1 MRLVVCFAVGT
12 ALLIAA
18 PQRLA
23 AQARV
28 PDGAALYQQHC
39 ASCHDNGAA
48 RAPDREALRSMVPQR
63 VLDAL
68 ETGQM
73 ISMATGRSAAERRA
87 IAEFVTGQSFADAL
101 PTTPSAQAMCVGA
114 PGELAVPPSGAAWNG
129 WGVNTSN
136 TRFQSAAT
144 AGLAAEDV
152 PRLKL
157 KWAFGFPGDLQSN
170 AQATLAGGR
179 VFVGSA
185 GGKVYSLSAVTG
197 CVYWFFDTGA
207 SMRAAISLGRID
219 TGSGSRYA
227 AFFGDG
233 AATAYALDAAT
244 GALLWKAKVDNFP
257 VARITGSPTLH
268 RGRLYV
274 PIASGEEG
282 SGASPSYQCC
292 KFRGSVVALDAA
304 TGKQLWK
311 SYTIPEEAI
320 PTQKNKVGTQLWGP
334 SGAPVWSSP
343 AIDEK
348 RNVMYITTGNN
359 YSDPPSRMSDSFV
372 AMDLKSGKILWS
384 KQMTASD
391 AYTSACRLP
400 DKTNCAVSNGP
411 DFDFSASPILVT
423 LPSGKRAL
431 VAGQKS
437 GIVHALDPDRQGEV
451 LWETRVG
458 QGGTMGGVQWG
469 SATDGTNVYVANSDI
484 GRVMLNFST
493 FTDADPNR
501 GGGMFALRVDS
512 GARVWYTPPIG
523 CDGRKRCS
531 PAQSAAVSAMP
542 GVAFSGSVDG
552 HMRAYSATDG
562 RVVWDFDTI
571 RPYETVNRVPAR
583 GGSLDGPGPAIGGGM
598 IFFNSGYH
606 TAGGVPGNVLL
617 AFSVDGK

>member
-1 MRLVVCFAVGT
+1 MRLAV
-12 ALLIAA
+12 
-18 PQRLA
+18 RLA
-23 AQARV
+23 VCGVLLVLVPPRVLFAQESA
-28 PDGAALYQQHC
+28 PDGAALYQRHC
-39 ASCHDNGAA
+39 SSCHDNGAA

-101 PTTPSAQAMCVGA
+101 PTTPAARAMCAGS
-114 PGELAVPPSGAAWNG
+114 PSGWSPAAGAVWNG
-129 WGVNTSN
+129 WGVNTAN
-136 TRFQSAAT
+136 TRFQDAAMAGLSAA
-144 AGLAAEDV
+144 DV

-185 GGKVYSLSAVTG
+185 GGMVYSLSAATG
-197 CVYWFFDTGA
+197 CVYWFFDAGGPV
-207 SMRAAISLGRID
+207 RAAISIGRID
-219 TGSGSRYA
+219 ARGGARYA
-227 AFFGDG
+227 AFFGGG
-233 AATAYALDAAT
+233 AGTAYALDAAT
-244 GALLWKAKVDNFP
+244 GKLLWKSKVENFP

-274 PIASGEEG
+274 PVASGEEG
-282 SGASPSYQCC
+282 SGASATYQCC
-292 KFRGSVVALDAA
+292 RFRGSVVALDAA
-304 TGKQLWK
+304 TGKQIWK

-348 RNVMYITTGNN
+348 RNVLYVTTGNN
-359 YSDPPSRMSDSFV
+359 YSDPPSRMSDSFL
-372 AMDLKSGKILWS
+372 AMDLRSGKILWS
-384 KQMTASD
+384 KQMTQSD

-400 DKTNCAVSNGP
+400 DKTNCAASNGP

-423 LPSGKRAL
+423 LTNGKRAL

-437 GIVHALDPDRQGEV
+437 GIVHAIDPDRQGEI
-451 LWETRVG
+451 LWQTRVG

-484 GRVMLNFST
+484 GRIMLNFST

-501 GGGMFALRVDS
+501 GGGMFALRLET
-512 GARVWYTPPIG
+512 GERVWYTPPVG
-523 CDGRKRCS
+523 CDGRRRCS

-552 HMRAYSATDG
+552 HMRAYSAADG
-562 RVVWDFDTI
+562 QVIWDFDTI
-571 RPYETVNRVPAR
+571 RPYETVNAVAAR

-598 IFFNSGYH
+598 VFVNSGYH